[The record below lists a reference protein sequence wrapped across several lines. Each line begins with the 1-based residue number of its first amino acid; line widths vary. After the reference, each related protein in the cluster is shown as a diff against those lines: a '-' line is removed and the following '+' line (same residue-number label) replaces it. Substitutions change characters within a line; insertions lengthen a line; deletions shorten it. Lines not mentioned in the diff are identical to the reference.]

1 MPMPPVTTA
10 GVPYRVPPE
19 PSRWPSIALAAAV
32 HAGLLA
38 FLFIGVN
45 WQNTAPVA
53 VEAEVWDMKTQA
65 AAPPPPP
72 PPPPEVAEPA
82 PAPEPAPKV
91 IVAPKVVQPPP
102 PPIEKPAAPKPP
114 DIALE
119 REKRKAEQRKLLE
132 EQRQEEK
139 ELQEAKLAKEVKER
153 KKAEQL
159 AERKAEQKAQVLA
172 DKLAEKKAEE
182 AEQKLAEKKLADK
195 QAADKKLADKL
206 ADKKLA
212 EKQAADKLKSDKLAK
227 AKSEAAEQAKLDKA
241 HADEM
246 RRITAGAGTSGEA
259 AKSTA
264 SRIDT
269 GYLASITGKIKSTT
283 SYPGSTDVP
292 GNPKVE
298 FKVEEL
304 PTGEIISVRLVKSSG
319 IPAFDEAVERG
330 INKASPLP
338 KKKDGTVARTV
349 DVAFSMKDL
358 N

>member
-1 MPMPPVTTA
+1 MPMNPAATA
-10 GVPYRVPPE
+10 GTPYRVPPE
-19 PSRWPSIALAAAV
+19 PSRWPSIALAAAM

-53 VEAEVWDMKTQA
+53 VEAEVWDMQTQA

-72 PPPPEVAEPA
+72 PPPEVAEPERA
-82 PAPEPAPKV
+82 PAPTPAPAPKV
-91 IVAPKVVQPPP
+91 AERPPV
-102 PPIEKPAAPKPP
+102 EKPVAPKPP

-132 EQRQEEK
+132 EERREQK
-139 ELQEAKLAKEVKER
+139 ELEEAKLAKELKAQ
-153 KKAEQL
+153 KKAEL
-159 AERKAEQKAQVLA
+159 
-172 DKLAEKKAEE
+172 LAEKKAQELADKKAAQTAQELADKKAAE
-182 AEQKLAEKKLADK
+182 ADKKLAEKKLADK
-195 QAADKKLADKL
+195 LKAA
-206 ADKKLA
+206 
-212 EKQAADKLKSDKLAK
+212 DKLAK
-227 AKSEAAEQAKLDKA
+227 AKSEAAEQAKLDKVR
-241 HADEM
+241 ADEM

-259 AKSTA
+259 AKSSA
-264 SRIDT
+264 SHIDS
-269 GYLASITGKIKSTT
+269 GYLASITSKIKSTT
-283 SYPGSTDVP
+283 SYAGSTNMA
-292 GNPKVE
+292 GNPKAV

-319 IPAFDEAVERG
+319 IAAFDEAVERG

-349 DVAFSMKDL
+349 EVAFSMKDL

>member
-1 MPMPPVTTA
+1 MPMTPVPTA
-10 GVPYRVPPE
+10 GGPYRVPPE
-19 PSRWPSIALAAAV
+19 PSRWPSIALAAAM

-45 WQNTAPVA
+45 WQNTEPVA

-72 PPPPEVAEPA
+72 PPEAAEPA
-82 PAPEPAPKV
+82 PAPEPTPEPTPKV
-91 IVAPKVVQPPP
+91 IEAPQVIAPPP
-102 PPIEKPAAPKPP
+102 PPIEKPVAPKPP

-132 EQRQEEK
+132 EQRQEDKKLE
-139 ELQEAKLAKEVKER
+139 EAQLAKEAKER

-159 AERKAEQKAQVLA
+159 AERKAEQKAQ
-172 DKLAEKKAEE
+172 E
-182 AEQKLAEKKLADK
+182 AEKKLADRK
-195 QAADKKLADKL
+195 AEEAEKKL

-212 EKQAADKLKSDKLAK
+212 EKQLADKKLADKKLAEKEAADKLKSDKLAK

-246 RRITAGAGTSGEA
+246 KRITAGDGANGEA

-269 GYLASITGKIKSTT
+269 GYLASITSKIKSTT
-283 SYPGSTDVP
+283 SYAGSTDVT
-292 GNPKVE
+292 GNPKAV

-319 IPAFDEAVERG
+319 IAAFDQAVERG

-358 N
+358 D